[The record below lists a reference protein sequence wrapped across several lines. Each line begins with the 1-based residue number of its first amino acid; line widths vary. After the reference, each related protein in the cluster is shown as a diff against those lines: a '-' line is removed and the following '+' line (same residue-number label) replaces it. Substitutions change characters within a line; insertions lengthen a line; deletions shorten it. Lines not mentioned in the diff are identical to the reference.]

1 MSNMY
6 WMLTKLP
13 TVPVLCSATWDQVTP
28 EEIEKL
34 SSISE
39 MVEAEAGSLM
49 TGVTELSRIISE
61 VAIDDVVANQ
71 DRIIYLSC
79 LQDVALSTIDGLR
92 FIESEANAILAR
104 HKQAAGGES

>member
-6 WMLTKLP
+6 RLLTKLP
-13 TVPVLCSATWDQVTP
+13 AVPVLCSATWDQVTP
-28 EEIEKL
+28 EEIETL
-34 SSISE
+34 SSISD

-61 VAIDDVVANQ
+61 VAIDDVAANK

-79 LQDVALSTIDGLR
+79 MQDIALSTIDGLR
-92 FIESEANAILAR
+92 FIESEADAILAR
-104 HKQAAGGES
+104 HKQANGGEL